1 MEAALEVLGSTA
13 KDNHPIAFGDNPFV
27 RYLQIGKYKEGYWSS
42 AHMAIQFENVID
54 CCVAL
59 YGETYDFLFL
69 FDHSCGHDRKP
80 TGALDAKVLNV
91 GYGGSQPT
99 LNPSLIVQ
107 ATGYLGNHLGDDP
120 GHLRPGAVQAF
131 QYSDTDIGP
140 HYLTEAQRLQK
151 KYDMPTG
158 RLLSKNKTKKE
169 LSRELLARGLVEPNN
184 VPNGLAELQQRAT
197 QHDINLK
204 KDVAEVSEGWV
215 GKPKGLSQITW
226 ERGFWYPLET
236 YTKARLVEFL
246 ADCTDFENAETN
258 LQMIAR
264 TLGVQA
270 ERSPKFHCEIA
281 GEGIEYDWA
290 HCKQK
295 YRKRPLTD
303 KKTRD
308 NFLALVKEVTSWF
321 CATPTARRSSARARS
336 YISGYYNIHCNNA
349 SLLRAN
355 EEVLTENGLVAEVI
369 NVEDED
375 AVGRGGTATEPWKP
389 AVGEVISMD
398 IIEKAKKQY
407 HSHRGVNSFE
417 KGTYDG

>member
-13 KDNHPIAFGDNPFV
+13 KDNHPIALGDNPFV

-107 ATGYLGNHLGDDP
+107 AAGYLGNHLGDDP

-169 LSRELLARGLVEPNN
+169 LSRDRELLAWGLLEPNN

-204 KDVAEVSEGWV
+204 KDVG
-215 GKPKGLSQITW
+215 Q
-226 ERGFWYPLET
+226 
-236 YTKARLVEFL
+236 
-246 ADCTDFENAETN
+246 
-258 LQMIAR
+258 
-264 TLGVQA
+264 
-270 ERSPKFHCEIA
+270 
-281 GEGIEYDWA
+281 GI
-290 HCKQK
+290 
-295 YRKRPLTD
+295 
-303 KKTRD
+303 
-308 NFLALVKEVTSWF
+308 
-321 CATPTARRSSARARS
+321 
-336 YISGYYNIHCNNA
+336 
-349 SLLRAN
+349 
-355 EEVLTENGLVAEVI
+355 
-369 NVEDED
+369 
-375 AVGRGGTATEPWKP
+375 
-389 AVGEVISMD
+389 
-398 IIEKAKKQY
+398 
-407 HSHRGVNSFE
+407 
-417 KGTYDG
+417 